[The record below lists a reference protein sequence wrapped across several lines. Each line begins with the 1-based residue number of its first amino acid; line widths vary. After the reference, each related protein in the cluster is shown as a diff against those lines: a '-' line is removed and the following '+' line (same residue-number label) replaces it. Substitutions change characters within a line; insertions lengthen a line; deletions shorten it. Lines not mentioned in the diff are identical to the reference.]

1 MQEKVLTT
9 VKKLHL
15 KGLMFHR
22 TAFLKVVGY
31 WLLVVDWFVRTITQ
45 EQGTVF
51 QTAAL
56 LGFINPETSSRVTL
70 AALGTVFQTGL
81 LSCCI
86 VVY

>member
-1 MQEKVLTT
+1 
-9 VKKLHL
+9 
-15 KGLMFHR
+15 MFHR
-22 TAFLKVVGY
+22 TAFLRSLVIGC
-31 WLLVVDWFVRTITQ
+31 WLLVIGCWLLVCTITQ

-70 AALGTVFQTGL
+70 AALGTVFQTGS